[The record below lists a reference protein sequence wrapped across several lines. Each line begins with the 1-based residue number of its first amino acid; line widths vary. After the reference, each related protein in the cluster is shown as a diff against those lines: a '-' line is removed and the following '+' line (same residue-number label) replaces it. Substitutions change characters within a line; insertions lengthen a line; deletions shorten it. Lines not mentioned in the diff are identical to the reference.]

1 MRALVL
7 LLLLLLPMLLLPTG
21 EALAQSAIHRCVDAH
36 GNPVF
41 TDRTCASQ
49 QATPVTSSAAD
60 VPAATGTP
68 PMPPATLCAA
78 SLPALKQ
85 AVIDAFA
92 GRDPNRLA
100 GLMLW
105 RGYGSHSVVAD
116 IRSLGQLMQQPLLGI
131 HVVGGDDED
140 TDATDPPA
148 STGGIA
154 GEAPVA
160 AAAPALI
167 LSTSDAAGGPP
178 QQSTFPVVAR
188 AGCLWLRPPG

>member
-1 MRALVL
+1 MRTLAL
-7 LLLLLLPMLLLPTG
+7 LLLLLLPQLLLPTG
-21 EALAQSAIHRCVDAH
+21 TALAQDAIHRCVDAS

-49 QATPVTSSAAD
+49 HATPVTASASA
-60 VPAATGTP
+60 PTSTGTPP

-78 SLPALKQ
+78 TLPALKQ

-105 RGYGSHSVVAD
+105 GGYGHHAVVAD
-116 IRSLGQLMQQPLLGI
+116 IRSLGQLMRQPLLGI
-131 HVVGGDDED
+131 HAVGGGDSDD
-140 TDATDPPA
+140 TPA
-148 STGGIA
+148 SAASIA
-154 GEAPVA
+154 GESPADAPT
-160 AAAPALI
+160 APALV
-167 LSTSDAAGGPP
+167 LRTSDPAGGPP
-178 QQSTFPVVAR
+178 QQSTYPVVAR

>member
-1 MRALVL
+1 M
-7 LLLLLLPMLLLPTG
+7 
-21 EALAQSAIHRCVDAH
+21 AQGAIHRCVDAN

-49 QATPVTSSAAD
+49 HATRVTPSAA
-60 VPAATGTP
+60 VPTSHNAP

-78 SLPALKQ
+78 TLPALKK

-105 RGYGSHSVVAD
+105 GGYGHHAVVAD
-116 IRSLGQLMQQPLLGI
+116 IRWLGQLMQQPLLGI
-131 HVVGGDDED
+131 HVVGGDD
-140 TDATDPPA
+140 DAGDAPA
-148 STGGIA
+148 STTSTA
-154 GEAPVA
+154 GEPSVVPST
-160 AAAPALI
+160 APALV

-178 QQSTFPVVAR
+178 PQSTFPVVAR

>member
-1 MRALVL
+1 MRTRAL
-7 LLLLLLPMLLLPTG
+7 LLLLLLPLLLLPTG
-21 EALAQSAIHRCVDAH
+21 TALAQNAIHRCVDAN

-49 QATPVTSSAAD
+49 QATPVAPSAAT
-60 VPAATGTP
+60 ATGTQA

-105 RGYGSHSVVAD
+105 GGYGHHAVVAD
-116 IRSLGQLMQQPLLGI
+116 IRSLGQLMRQPLLGI
-131 HVVGGDDED
+131 RMVGGDDGDADD
-140 TDATDPPA
+140 TTALADGI
-148 STGGIA
+148 TGEPSA
-154 GEAPVA
+154 AAPV
-160 AAAPALI
+160 APALI
-167 LSTSDAAGGPP
+167 LSTSDVGGGPP